1 MGSFFLIYAQFTLQ
15 IGAVFYHS
23 RSINCIQNG
32 ISVQ

>member
-15 IGAVFYHS
+15 IGAVFYHA
-23 RSINCIQNG
+23 RCINFRQNG